1 MSSDLTT
8 SLFGL
13 FGVAT
18 GAFVQLYL
26 ERYKSRRFKLST
38 EMKLVEKR
46 LAAYSSLYPILSKF
60 IKDCNIVLTFRSNPI
75 TRSELRSLLDDINE
89 CDEKVSIFFRGD
101 TARCMVDLQKSIL
114 TLLKQNKDEYDPT
127 LNPNPVRE
135 AGEKARSLEE
145 QLRSDIGVYGLE
157 MSKEPRLR
165 SGGWDIRRPQKV
177 DIAPRAQSEPA
188 SDEDESILV

>member
-26 ERYKSRRFKLST
+26 ERYKSRRLKLST

-46 LAAYSSLYPILSKF
+46 LATYPSLYPILSKF
-60 IKDCNIVLTFRSNPI
+60 IKDCNIVLSFRSKPI
-75 TRSELRSLLDDINE
+75 TKDELRSLLDDINE
-89 CDEKVSIFFRGD
+89 CDEKMSIFFRRD
-101 TARCMVDLQKSIL
+101 TARCMVDLQESIL
-114 TLLKQNKDEYDPT
+114 KLLSRNDDQYNPNST
-127 LNPNPVRE
+127 PNPVKE

-145 QLRSDIGVYGLE
+145 QLRSDVGIYGLE
-157 MSKEPRLR
+157 LSREPQLR
-165 SGGWDIRRPQKV
+165 SGRWEINR
-177 DIAPRAQSEPA
+177 
-188 SDEDESILV
+188 